1 MAYTPYLILFVAI
14 CCEVLATS
22 LLPLTQQFT
31 RPLPTLGMALFYAV
45 SFWLLTLVLRSIPL
59 GVAYAIWSGMGI
71 VLVAIVGMIVFNQRL
86 DLPALI
92 GIAMIIGGV
101 LVVNLFSRSVGH

>member
-71 VLVAIVGMIVFNQRL
+71 VLIAVIGFAVFGQKL
-86 DLPALI
+86 DLAAVIGLGLI
-92 GIAMIIGGV
+92 VSGV
-101 LVVNLFSRSVGH
+101 VVVNLFSDSVSH

>member
-1 MAYTPYLILFVAI
+1 MPYAPYIILFVAI

-31 RPLPTLGMALFYAV
+31 RPLPTLGMALFYAMA
-45 SFWLLTLVLRSIPL
+45 FWLLTLVLRSIPL

-71 VLVAIVGMIVFNQRL
+71 VLVAAVGALLFKQRL
-86 DLPALI
+86 DLPAMI
-92 GIAMIIGGV
+92 GIGMIVGGV
-101 LVVNLFSRSVGH
+101 LVVNLFSKSVSH